1 MTAVRLLVDSIFVFS
16 VIFIWLMLLYQFVLC
31 IGGFFLWRKERK
43 KPESTIPDTELPD
56 VSILI
61 PARNE
66 EKVIG
71 SLLERI
77 GELDYPEEKLEI
89 LVIDDG
95 SDDTT
100 GEIVN
105 ICMRK
110 NPRIRLISIPVGEG
124 GKGKGEALNRGLN
137 ESSHEVLA
145 VYDADNMPEKESL
158 KFLCRALV
166 ANPKLAAVTGKYRA
180 YNKSANLL
188 TKFINI
194 ESIAFQWI
202 IQAGRWMFLK
212 IAFISGTN
220 FVIRKSVLKELG
232 GWQPD
237 ALTEDTDLTFRIYQ
251 KGYLVRF
258 LPQSVSWEQEPE
270 RLKTWIRQRVRWAR
284 GNSYI
289 ISHYTRR
296 VFKTKIKATTFELL
310 NLFFLYYFFIFAI
323 LFSDILFILSLLKV
337 VRIRVLGPYFELWI
351 LAFFLF
357 VLELLIALS
366 LEREDS
372 FGSLLIIVLAYL
384 TYTKLWIFVVLKS
397 FFQEFFQKRERLW
410 DKTERVDIREHTK
423 EAAPGKGT
431 GVLRK

>member
-1 MTAVRLLVDSIFVFS
+1 MAAVRLLVDSIFVFS
-16 VIFIWLMLLYQFVLC
+16 VIFIWFMLLYQFVLS
-31 IGGFFLWRKERK
+31 IGGFMLWRRDRK
-43 KPESTIPDTELPD
+43 GIETSISDADLPA

-66 EKVIG
+66 EKVIA

-77 GELDYPEEKLEI
+77 SELDFPEDKLEI

-95 SDDTT
+95 SEDKT
-100 GEIVN
+100 GEIVGAWT
-105 ICMRK
+105 RK
-110 NPRIRLISIPVGEG
+110 DPRFRLIAIPSGQG
-124 GKGKGEALNRGLN
+124 GKGKGEALNRGLR
-137 ESSHEVLA
+137 EATHGVIA
-145 VYDADNMPEKESL
+145 VYDADNMPEKLSL
-158 KFLCRALV
+158 KHLCSALV
-166 ANPKLAAVTGKYRA
+166 SDPKLAAVTGKYRA
-180 YNKSANLL
+180 YNKGTNLL
-188 TKFINI
+188 TRFINL

-202 IQAGRWMFLK
+202 IQAGRWMLLK

-220 FVIRKSVLKELG
+220 FVVRKSILEEIG

-251 KGYLVRF
+251 QGYLVRF

-270 RLKTWIRQRVRWAR
+270 SLKTWIRQRVRWAR

-296 VFKTKIKATTFELL
+296 VFKSKIRATTFELL

-357 VLELLIALS
+357 VLELIIALS

-372 FGSLLIIVLAYL
+372 FASVLIIVLAYF
-384 TYTKLWIFVVLKS
+384 TYTKLWIFVVIKS
-397 FFQEFFQKRERLW
+397 IFQEFFQRGEERIW
-410 DKTERVDIREHTK
+410 DKTERVDIRENEK
-423 EAAPGKGT
+423 RPAPSERRGAQ
-431 GVLRK
+431 

>member
-1 MTAVRLLVDSIFVFS
+1 MAAVRLVVDSIFVFS
-16 VIFIWLMLLYQFVLC
+16 VIFIWLMLLYQFVLS
-31 IGGFFLWRKERK
+31 IGGFLLWRKERK
-43 KPESTIPDTELPD
+43 GFKSSIPDTDLPG

-95 SDDTT
+95 SEDKT
-100 GEIVN
+100 GEIVST
-105 ICMRK
+105 CLRK
-110 NPRIRLISIPVGEG
+110 DSRIHLIAIPIGEG
-124 GKGKGEALNRGLN
+124 GRGKGEALNIGLN
-137 ESSHEVLA
+137 ESSHEVIA

-158 KFLCRALV
+158 KLLCQALV
-166 ANPKLAAVTGKYRA
+166 SNPKLAAVTGKYRA

-220 FVIRKSVLKELG
+220 FVIRKSVLQELK

-251 KGYLVRF
+251 KGYLIRF

-323 LFSDILFILSLLKV
+323 LFSDVLFILSLLKV

-366 LEREDS
+366 LEKEDS
-372 FGSLLIIVLAYL
+372 AGSLLIIVLAYF

-397 FFQEFFQKRERLW
+397 IFQEFFQKRERIW
-410 DKTERVDIREHTK
+410 DKTERVDIRTHEK
-423 EAAPGKGT
+423 EPHKVKELDG
-431 GVLRK
+431 

>member
-1 MTAVRLLVDSIFVFS
+1 MMSAVRLFVDSVFVFS

-31 IGGFFLWRKERK
+31 IGGFLLWKKEK
-43 KPESTIPDTELPD
+43 KESKPSVPDKDLPE
-56 VSILI
+56 VSIII

-71 SLLERI
+71 SLLDRI
-77 GELDYPEEKLEI
+77 GEMDYPKEKMEI
-89 LVIDDG
+89 LVVDDG
-95 SDDTT
+95 SQDRT
-100 GEIVN
+100 GEILK
-105 ICMRK
+105 IHSEK
-110 NPRIRLISIPVGEG
+110 DPRIFPITIPQEQAGR
-124 GKGKGEALNRGLN
+124 GKGEALNRGLK
-137 ESSHEVLA
+137 ESAREVIA
-145 VYDADNMPEKESL
+145 VYDADNLPEKDSL
-158 KFLCRALV
+158 KLLCQALV
-166 ANPKLAAVTGKYRA
+166 SNPKLAAVTGKYRS
-180 YNKSANLL
+180 YNRSANLL
-188 TKFINI
+188 TKFINL
-194 ESIAFQWI
+194 ESVAFQWI
-202 IQAGRWMFLK
+202 IQAGRWKFLK

-220 FVIRKSVLKELG
+220 FVVRKSVLMEIG

-251 KGYLVRF
+251 KGYWVRF
-258 LPQSVSWEQEPE
+258 FSRAVSWEQEPE
-270 RLKTWIRQRVRWAR
+270 SLKIWIRQRVRWAR

-296 VFKTKIKATTFELL
+296 LFKTKIRTTTFELL

-323 LFSDILFILSLLKV
+323 LFSDILFILSLVKI

-372 FGSLLIIVLAYL
+372 PGSLLVIVLAYF

-397 FFQEFFQKRERLW
+397 FLQEFVQNRERIW
-410 DKTERVDIREHTK
+410 DKTERVDIRPYERSPNKT
-423 EAAPGKGT
+423 EDTNG
-431 GVLRK
+431 

>member
-1 MTAVRLLVDSIFVFS
+1 MMAALRLLVDSVFVFS
-16 VIFIWLMLLYQFVLC
+16 VIFIWLMLLYQFVLS
-31 IGGFFLWRKERK
+31 IGGFFLWQKERK
-43 KPESTIPDTELPD
+43 RSQDLIPDEELPN

-71 SLLERI
+71 SLLDRMSK
-77 GELDYPEEKLEI
+77 LFYPKKKLEI
-89 LVIDDG
+89 IVINDG
-95 SDDTT
+95 SEDKT
-100 GEIVN
+100 GQIVN
-105 ICMRK
+105 SYLAVD
-110 NPRIRLISIPVGEG
+110 PRIRLINIPRKEG
-124 GKGKGEALNRGLN
+124 GKGKGEALNKGLN
-137 ESSHEVLA
+137 ESSHEVIA
-145 VYDADNMPEKESL
+145 VYDADNLPERGSL
-158 KFLCRALV
+158 KHLCRALMS
-166 ANPKLAAVTGKYRA
+166 NPKLAAVTGKYRA
-180 YNKSANLL
+180 YNRSANLL
-188 TKFINI
+188 TRFINL

-220 FVIRKSVLKELG
+220 FVVWKSVLQEIG
-232 GWQPD
+232 GWEAD

-251 KGYLVRF
+251 KGYFVRF
-258 LPQSVSWEQEPE
+258 LPEAVTWEQEPQ

-296 VFKTKIKATTFELL
+296 LFKSKIKATTFELL

-323 LFSDILFILSLLKV
+323 LFSDVLFVLSLLKV
-337 VRIRVLGPYFELWI
+337 VRIRVLGPYLELWI

-357 VLELLIALS
+357 VLELMIALS
-366 LEREDS
+366 LEKEDT

-397 FFQEFFQKRERLW
+397 IFQEFIQNKDRTW
-410 DKTERVDIREHTK
+410 VKTERMDIRPYK
-423 EAAPGKGT
+423 KGIHQVNESD
-431 GVLRK
+431 G

>member
-1 MTAVRLLVDSIFVFS
+1 MAAVRLVVDSIFVFS
-16 VIFIWLMLLYQFVLC
+16 VIFIWFMLLYQFVLS

-43 KPESTIPDTELPD
+43 GFKSSIPDTDLPG

-61 PARNE
+61 QARNE

-95 SDDTT
+95 SEDKT
-100 GEIVN
+100 GEIVST
-105 ICMRK
+105 CLSK
-110 NPRIRLISIPVGEG
+110 DSRIRLIAIPIGEG
-124 GKGKGEALNRGLN
+124 GRGKGEALNRGLN
-137 ESSHEVLA
+137 ESSHEVIA

-158 KFLCRALV
+158 KHLCRALLS
-166 ANPKLAAVTGKYRA
+166 NPKLAAVTGKYRA

-220 FVIRKSVLKELG
+220 FVIRKSVLQEIG

-258 LPQSVSWEQEPE
+258 LPQAVSWEQEPE

-323 LFSDILFILSLLKV
+323 LFSDVLFILSLLKV

-372 FGSLLIIVLAYL
+372 LGSLLIIVLAYF

-397 FFQEFFQKRERLW
+397 IFQEFFQKRERIW
-410 DKTERVDIREHTK
+410 DKTERVDIRTHEKRLHKVK
-423 EAAPGKGT
+423 EQNGQ
-431 GVLRK
+431 